1 MITFDNVSKTYENT
15 GTVALNNVSFN
26 IDDGEFVF
34 ITGESGAGK
43 STITKLIIAE
53 EKVNN
58 GKIIVDNIDLETLNP
73 KQIPSYRRSIGMI
86 FQDFRLLST
95 KTVYE
100 NIAFALRIVGE
111 DSKTI
116 RNRVLKVLETVD
128 LTDKEKALPDD
139 LSGGERQRVSIA
151 RAIVNRPDVLIADEP
166 TGNLD
171 PNMTYEIMS
180 LLEKIN
186 EQGTTVLVVTH
197 DNYIVKDMK
206 KRVIQLEK
214 GELVRDDN
222 EGEY

>member
-1 MITFDNVSKTYENT
+1 MITFDNVSKIYENT

-111 DSKTI
+111 DSKAI
-116 RNRVLKVLETVD
+116 RDRVLKVLETVD

-197 DNYIVKDMK
+197 DNYIVNDMK